1 MNSFK
6 YTFIIPHKNS
16 PDLLQRCIDSI
27 PTRADVQIV
36 IVDDNSSI
44 EKVDFVKFPGLNRIN
59 TEVHFTKE
67 GKGAGY
73 ARNVGLSYAKGKW
86 LLFADADDYYVPEI
100 LNILDKQ
107 LPNSLD
113 ILFFN
118 VFSNV
123 EGIYN
128 RAKIINED
136 YELFFKTKD
145 INIIKYKNWPP
156 WNKVFS
162 KKFIDENKLSF
173 EEIPV
178 GNDAMFSLNASLLSK
193 NISVINN
200 QLYCI
205 TNQPQSIT
213 FKKMDYERRMAYLRI
228 NIRINK
234 FLKNINLSNFQLLIT
249 TPDTIL
255 QIYKEK
261 GFKAVLNYLLYIHNE
276 YSIAESIYL
285 WIQTKFKILQIKIR
299 NLLRN

>member
-1 MNSFK
+1 MSQFK

-16 PDLLQRCIDSI
+16 PELLQRCIDSI
-27 PTRADVQIV
+27 PERENVQII
-36 IVDDNSSI
+36 IVDDNSSKEI
-44 EKVDFVKFPGLNRIN
+44 VNRQKFPGLGRKH
-59 TEVHFTKE
+59 TEVYFTEE

-73 ARNVGLSYAKGKW
+73 ARNVGLTHAQGKW
-86 LLFADADDYYVPEI
+86 LLFADADDYYAPGFLEV
-100 LNILDKQ
+100 LDKEME
-107 LPNSLD
+107 D
-113 ILFFN
+113 DREILFFN

-123 EGIYN
+123 EGINN
-128 RAKIINED
+128 RAKTINED
-136 YELFFKTKD
+136 YETFIKTKD

-162 KKFIDENKLSF
+162 KKFIDDNKLSF

-193 NISVINN
+193 NISVIND

-213 FKKMDYERRMAYLRI
+213 FTRMNYERRMAYLRI

-234 FLKNINLSNFQLLIT
+234 FLKKINLSKYQLLIT
-249 TPDTIL
+249 TPDAIQ

-261 GFKAVLNYLLYIHNE
+261 GFKTVLNYLIYIHKE

-285 WIQTKFKILQIKIR
+285 WIQTKFKILQIK
-299 NLLRN
+299 LHHLFS

>member
-1 MNSFK
+1 MSQFK

-16 PDLLQRCIDSI
+16 PELLQRCIDSI
-27 PTRADVQIV
+27 PERENVQII
-36 IVDDNSSI
+36 IVDDNSSKEI
-44 EKVDFVKFPGLNRIN
+44 VNRQKFPGLGRKH
-59 TEVHFTKE
+59 TEVYFTEE

-73 ARNVGLSYAKGKW
+73 ARNVGLTHAQGKW
-86 LLFADADDYYVPEI
+86 LLFADADDYYAPGFLEV
-100 LNILDKQ
+100 LDKEME
-107 LPNSLD
+107 D
-113 ILFFN
+113 DREILFFN

-123 EGIYN
+123 EGINN
-128 RAKIINED
+128 RAKTINED
-136 YELFFKTKD
+136 YETFIKTKD

-162 KKFIDENKLSF
+162 KKFIDDNKLSF

-193 NISVINN
+193 NISVIND

-213 FKKMDYERRMAYLRI
+213 FTRMNFERRMAYLRI

-234 FLKNINLSNFQLLIT
+234 FLKKINLSKYQLLIT
-249 TPDTIL
+249 TPDAIQ

-261 GFKAVLNYLLYIHNE
+261 GFKTVLNYLIYIHKE

-285 WIQTKFKILQIKIR
+285 WIQTKFKILQIK
-299 NLLRN
+299 LHHLFS

>member
-1 MNSFK
+1 MSQFK

-16 PDLLQRCIDSI
+16 PELLQRCIDSI
-27 PTRADVQIV
+27 PERENVQII
-36 IVDDNSSI
+36 IVDDNSSKEI
-44 EKVDFVKFPGLNRIN
+44 VNRQKFPGLGRKH
-59 TEVHFTKE
+59 TEVYFTE
-67 GKGAGY
+67 DGKGAGY
-73 ARNVGLSYAKGKW
+73 ARNVGLAHAKGQW
-86 LLFADADDYYVPEI
+86 LLFADADDYYAPGFLDV
-100 LNILDKQ
+100 LDKE
-107 LPNSLD
+107 LEDNRE

-123 EGIYN
+123 EGINN
-128 RAKIINED
+128 RAKTINED
-136 YELFFKTKD
+136 YETFIKTKD

-162 KKFIDENKLSF
+162 KKFIDDNKLSF

-193 NISVINN
+193 NISVIND

-213 FKKMDYERRMAYLRI
+213 FTRMNYERRMAYLRI

-234 FLKNINLSNFQLLIT
+234 FLKKINLSKYQLLIT
-249 TPDTIL
+249 TPDAIQ

-261 GFKAVLNYLLYIHNE
+261 GFKTVLNYLIYIHKE

-285 WIQTKFKILQIKIR
+285 WIQTKFKILQIK
-299 NLLRN
+299 LHHLFS

>member
-1 MNSFK
+1 MSQFK

-16 PDLLQRCIDSI
+16 PELLQRCIESI
-27 PTRADVQIV
+27 PERENVQIV
-36 IVDDNSSI
+36 IVDDNSSKEI
-44 EKVDFVKFPGLNRIN
+44 VNRQKFPGLGRKH
-59 TEVHFTKE
+59 TEVYFTE
-67 GKGAGY
+67 DGKGAGY
-73 ARNVGLSYAKGKW
+73 ARNVGLAHAKGQW
-86 LLFADADDYYVPEI
+86 LLFADADDYYAPGFLDV
-100 LNILDKQ
+100 LDKE
-107 LPNSLD
+107 LEDNRE

-123 EGIYN
+123 EGINN

-136 YELFFKTKD
+136 YETFLRTKD

-162 KKFIDENKLSF
+162 KKFINDNKLSF

-213 FKKMDYERRMAYLRI
+213 FTRMNYERRMAYLRI

-234 FLKNINLSNFQLLIT
+234 FLKKINLSKYQLLIT
-249 TPDTIL
+249 TPDAIQ

-261 GFKAVLNYLLYIHNE
+261 GFKTVLNYLIYIHKE

-285 WIQTKFKILQIKIR
+285 WIQTKFKILQIK
-299 NLLRN
+299 LHHLFS